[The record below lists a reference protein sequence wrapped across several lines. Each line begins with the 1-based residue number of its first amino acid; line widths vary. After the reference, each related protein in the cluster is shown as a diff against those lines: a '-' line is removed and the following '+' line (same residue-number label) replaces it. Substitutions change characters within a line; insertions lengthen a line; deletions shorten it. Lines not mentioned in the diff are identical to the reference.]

1 MAWTAPSNVPVTRKE
16 AVLRQLRE
24 EILTNRLR
32 PGTVLKDAEE
42 AARLG
47 VSITPVREA
56 IAQLAAEGL
65 VDIAPNRTR
74 QVTRVTQKN
83 ALELIDVMSVLTT
96 AGFEWAVGNLTENHL
111 ARLHEHYQAF
121 VDGVR
126 EGNVPA
132 ASVAG
137 TEFSSTITMASG
149 NRELQTHVDLVIARL
164 LRLLALTPESVVW
177 PVWLEGYR
185 QTLEH
190 LEAGDH
196 AAALERYRQI
206 FSEYREVVSRMSFD

>member
-1 MAWTAPSNVPVTRKE
+1 MSWTAPNAPVTRKE

-65 VDIAPNRTR
+65 IDIAPNRTR

-83 ALELIDVMSVLTT
+83 ALELIDVMCVLTT
-96 AGFEWAVGNLTENHL
+96 AGFEWAVENLTENHL
-111 ARLHEHYQAF
+111 AALRTHYEAF
-121 VDGVR
+121 AEGVR
-126 EGNVPA
+126 EGNVPV

-137 TEFSSTITMASG
+137 TEFTATIISAGG
-149 NRELQTHVDLVIARL
+149 NHELQTHVDLVITRL
-164 LRLLALTPESVVW
+164 LRLMALTPESVVW
-177 PVWLEGYR
+177 PIWLEGYR
-185 QTLEH
+185 ELLEH
-190 LEAGDH
+190 LEAGDQE
-196 AAALERYRQI
+196 AALQRYRQI
-206 FSEYREVVSRMSFD
+206 YAEYREVVGRMEFP